1 MPSCKIVSLK
11 FTASGEPVEDTI
23 RGFLV
28 PEDGR
33 FTIFDLERKNR
44 LVYGMT
50 QAFMD
55 SEKAMGRLVVED

>member
-1 MPSCKIVSLK
+1 MQPCKIVSLR
-11 FTASGEPVEDTI
+11 FTARGEPVENTL
-23 RGFLV
+23 RGYLV

-50 QAFMD
+50 QSFMD
-55 SEKAMGRLVVED
+55 REKAAGRLIVED